1 MLLDSAM
8 MSPDR
13 HRLDRVHVRVV
24 DRERPHLHRDGTW
37 KRWSSPTEPVSR
49 AAAAVM
55 ILLTDPGSKESVT
68 ARLRI
73 ASCEARRE
81 KSFGSNQG

>member
-1 MLLDSAM
+1 MNGPTCID
-8 MSPDR
+8 
-13 HRLDRVHVRVV
+13 
-24 DRERPHLHRDGTW
+24 DGTRN
-37 KRWSSPTEPVSR
+37 RWSRPTEPVSS

-73 ASCEARRE
+73 ASCEAPE
-81 KSFGSNQG
+81 KSFGSNHG